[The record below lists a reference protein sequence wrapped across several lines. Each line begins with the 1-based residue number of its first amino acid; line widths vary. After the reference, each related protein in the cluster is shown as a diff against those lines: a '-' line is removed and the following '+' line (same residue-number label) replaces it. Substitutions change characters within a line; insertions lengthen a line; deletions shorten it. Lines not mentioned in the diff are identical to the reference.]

1 MGIVGVLTALTQED
15 GDAAVR
21 IVNRRIGRN
30 VDGEDL
36 VGERTAVLCGG
47 GLRRAHDGEFEQPG
61 LVDGDLVLGNNG
73 VVPVLAPW
81 QKKATVLYTHA

>member
-1 MGIVGVLTALTQED
+1 MGIVGILTALTQED
-15 GDAAVR
+15 GDAAVG
-21 IVNRRIGRN
+21 IVTRRIGRN
-30 VDGEDL
+30 GEDL

-61 LVDGDLVLGNNG
+61 PVDSDLVLGNDG

-81 QKKATVLYTHA
+81 QKIATVLYTHA